1 MPSSRPLRKADAG
14 PPAQLNYA
22 AHLLYVQMTSDVIN
36 FFKAGR
42 DGNLLERTNQCGT

>member
-1 MPSSRPLRKADAG
+1 VADLYEKLMP
-14 PPAQLNYA
+14 
-22 AHLLYVQMTSDVIN
+22 AHLLNLINPAHFLNVQMMSDVIN